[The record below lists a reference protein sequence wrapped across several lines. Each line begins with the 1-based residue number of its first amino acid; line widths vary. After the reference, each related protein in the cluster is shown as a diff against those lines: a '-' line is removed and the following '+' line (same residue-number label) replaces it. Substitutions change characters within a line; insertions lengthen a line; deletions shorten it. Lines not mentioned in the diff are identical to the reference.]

1 MLYPKE
7 KKIGVEIRN
16 QEGRQRSENKGDKP
30 MKKVMG
36 GPMTMSKGN
45 FRTIAGRD
53 WSGRQEGC
61 FKERSSRETMWS
73 ALGES
78 ICDNRTE
85 NNVRLRPL

>member
-1 MLYPKE
+1 MLYTKE

-45 FRTIAGRD
+45 FRTIAGQK
-53 WSGRQEGC
+53 SNQ
-61 FKERSSRETMWS
+61 
-73 ALGES
+73 
-78 ICDNRTE
+78 
-85 NNVRLRPL
+85 